1 MLSYDLEEP
10 TLLALRRPAVLVEQA
25 ERALLR
31 LVALPRQVLER
42 LATRQHLAAANN
54 PTVLVLHQVRL
65 GQTTG
70 GMLRRSV
77 KHLGLGASSEF
88 GDHLIQWNAIFI

>member
-1 MLSYDLEEP
+1 M
-10 TLLALRRPAVLVEQA
+10 LVEQA

-54 PTVLVLHQVRL
+54 PTVLIFHQVRL

-70 GMLRRSV
+70 GVLRRSMEN
-77 KHLGLGASSEF
+77 LGLGSSSEF
-88 GDHLIQWNAIFI
+88 GGHLYTMERGF